1 MFGLIG
7 SVLIVF
13 GVVIAVM
20 AGLEDLDWYF
30 IFIAALV
37 MGIGSITY
45 RAPHVYGML
54 NTNILIK
61 LVIKGHNNLL
71 IFCSTNILRN
81 LLLFCLKNK

>member
-45 RAPHVYGML
+45 RAPQVYGML
-54 NTNILIK
+54 NTNNLIK
-61 LVIKGHNNLL
+61 LLL
-71 IFCSTNILRN
+71 NVTIIYSFFAAPIYFVTSY
-81 LLLFCLKNK
+81 FFA

>member
-30 IFIAALV
+30 IFIASLV
-37 MGIGSITY
+37 MGIGSIAY
-45 RAPHVYGML
+45 RSPQVFGML
-54 NTNILIK
+54 NTKILI
-61 LVIKGHNNLL
+61 
-71 IFCSTNILRN
+71 T
-81 LLLFCLKNK
+81 LLLKVTIIYTSIAAPIYFVTSYFFA